1 MKTIVHRA
9 DSRGRTELG
18 WLHSH
23 HSFSFGDY
31 YDPSRMHF
39 GMLRV
44 LNDDSV
50 EPGRG
55 FGTHPHSNM
64 EIVSIPLEGA
74 LEHQDSTGVRQ
85 VIKDGEV
92 QIMSAGTGVFH
103 SEHNHSDSRAV
114 KFLQIWIL
122 PREKDIKPR
131 YGQKAFDPRER
142 RNRFRVVVSPDGRDD
157 ALSINQ
163 DAYFS
168 LASIDAGSSATYAL
182 HAPGHGVYFFV
193 VEGRAE
199 IGGETLER
207 RDALGAT
214 GISEVT
220 VRSLERSEIVCIEV
234 PVNGAWGD

>member
-1 MKTIVHRA
+1 MKTVVHRA

-18 WLHSH
+18 WLHSYH
-23 HSFSFGDY
+23 AFSFGDY
-31 YDPSRMHF
+31 YDPNRMHF
-39 GMLRV
+39 GTLRV

-103 SEHNHSDSRAV
+103 SEHNHSDSRMV
-114 KFLQIWIL
+114 RFLQIWIL

-142 RNRFRVVVSPDGRDD
+142 RNRFQVVVAPDGRDG

-168 LASIDAGSSATYAL
+168 LASIESGASASYSL
-182 HAPGHGVYFFV
+182 HAPGHGVYLFLV
-193 VEGRAE
+193 DGRAE
-199 IGGETLER
+199 IAGETLEK
-207 RDALGAT
+207 RDALGVT
-214 GISEVT
+214 GVTGVT
-220 VRSLERSEIVCIEV
+220 VRSLERCELVCIEV
-234 PVNGAWGD
+234 PVNGSRGD